1 MTLLEP
7 GSRLILATHNPG
19 KIAEFRDLLEP
30 LGVTV
35 ISAGE
40 AGLAEPE
47 ETETTFAGNA
57 KLKADAATLAT
68 GLPALA
74 DDSGLAVHALG
85 GDPGIY
91 SARWAGPGKD
101 FAAAMGLVLAKLDE
115 AGHTT
120 ADQRRGA
127 FIAVLALS
135 RPGAETL
142 TFEGRTEGV
151 IAEAPR
157 GGAGFGYDPLFI
169 PDDGDGRSFGE
180 MTAAEKRGA
189 EAPLSHRAR
198 AVKLFMA
205 AVEGPFA

>member
-7 GSRLILATHNPG
+7 GTKLILATHNAG

-40 AGLAEPE
+40 ANLPEPE
-47 ETETTFAGNA
+47 ETETTFEGNA
-57 KLKADAATLAT
+57 RLKADAATRAT

-74 DDSGLAVHALG
+74 DDSGVSVDGLG

-101 FAAAMGLVLAKLDE
+101 FAAAMGRVLEKLDE
-115 AGHTT
+115 AGHT
-120 ADQRRGA
+120 APESRRAA
-127 FIAVLALS
+127 FVAVLALA
-135 RPGAETL
+135 RPGEETI
-142 TFEGRTEGV
+142 TIEGRTEGV
-151 IAEAPR
+151 IAPAPR

-169 PDDGDGRSFGE
+169 PDDGDGRTFGE
-180 MTAAEKRGA
+180 MSAAEKRGA

-198 AVKLFMA
+198 AVQRFMA
-205 AVEGPFA
+205 AIRGPRA